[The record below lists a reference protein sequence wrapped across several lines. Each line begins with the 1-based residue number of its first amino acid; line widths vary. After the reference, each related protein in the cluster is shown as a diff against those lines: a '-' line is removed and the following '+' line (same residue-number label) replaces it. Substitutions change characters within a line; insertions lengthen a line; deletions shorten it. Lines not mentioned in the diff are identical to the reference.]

1 MITRLGVTI
10 AGNTNS
16 EVIGQGTSQIQALGN
31 DISST
36 LADWVSY
43 LKYGTV
49 PNAPAI
55 VPSQASPSTL
65 EQGTV
70 AGAWTPEDSAYQ
82 GLLNAQVAQS
92 SLISDAITSGTY
104 DPSGNYALSSLGL
117 NYGISGIPWTT
128 IAIIGACVLGV
139 IVVVPMLGRK

>member
-1 MITRLGVTI
+1 MITRLGVTV

-36 LADWVSY
+36 LADWVAY

-55 VPSQASPSTL
+55 VPYPASPSTV

-70 AGAWTPEDSAYQ
+70 AGAWTPEDSAAQ
-82 GLLNAQVAQS
+82 GLLDSQTNQTALITNAIS
-92 SLISDAITSGTY
+92 SGSY
-104 DPSGNYALSSLGL
+104 DPTGNYLTSSLGL
-117 NYGISGIPWTT
+117 NNIPWTT
-128 IAIIGACVLGV
+128 FAIIGGCILGA
-139 IVVVPMLGRK
+139 ILLFPLLERGR